1 MIRVLWGFSLLPFF
15 SSEQTAISSTGIFK
29 IPFLPYF
36 GHLQNKCRI
45 IYNKEKGDIPM
56 NIAPNDLSLLTD
68 LYQLTMAATYYE
80 NKMFAPATFSLFIR
94 KYPPDR
100 GYFISAGLEDTL
112 EFLES
117 FHFEQENLG
126 YLKKTGMFSDDFLHY
141 LSKLQFNGDVYAMLE
156 GQIFFKDEPV
166 LEVTGPIIEAQ
177 LVETFIINAMNLPIV
192 IAGKAARCVLGAR
205 GRKLIDF
212 SLRRTQGIDAGMK
225 VARSSYMAGF
235 DGTSNVLAG
244 ERFDIPISGTMAH
257 SYVTSFEEEI
267 DSFRAFAEVFPANAV
282 LLIDT
287 FDTINGAYK
296 AVEVAKEM
304 SKKGKKIR
312 GVRLDSGDMTQLSKD
327 VRQIF
332 RDAGMADIYIF
343 ASGGYDEY
351 KIGDAVESNAEID
364 GFGVGTKMGVSADA
378 PYLDIAYKL
387 VQYDERP
394 LLKLSSGKKTLV
406 NKKQVFRKTENQ
418 KPIGDVIALR
428 NEKLEGKPLLME
440 VMRKGQRLA
449 EPESLQDIRQR
460 LRNELNYLDD
470 DYKRLKDPE
479 EYPVE
484 LSAELQKLQKEV
496 VQELTEKELG

>member
-1 MIRVLWGFSLLPFF
+1 
-15 SSEQTAISSTGIFK
+15 
-29 IPFLPYF
+29 
-36 GHLQNKCRI
+36 
-45 IYNKEKGDIPM
+45 M
-56 NIAPNDLSLLTD
+56 NIAPKDLTLLTD
-68 LYQLTMAATYYE
+68 LYQLTMAATYY
-80 NKMFAPATFSLFIR
+80 KKRMFAPATFSLFIR

-100 GYFISAGLEDTL
+100 GYFISAGLEDVL
-112 EFLES
+112 GFLET
-117 FHFEQENLG
+117 FHFSQDNLD
-126 YLKKTGMFSDDFLHY
+126 YLKKTGMFRDDFLHY
-141 LSKLQFNGDVYAMLE
+141 LSGLRFTGDVFAMPE

-177 LVETFIINAMNLPIV
+177 LVETFIINAMSLPIV
-192 IAGKAARCVLGAR
+192 VAGKAARCVRAAR

-225 VARSSYMAGF
+225 VARSSYIAGF

-244 ERFDIPISGTMAH
+244 KMFDIPISGTMAH

-267 DSFRAFAEVFPANAV
+267 DSFRAFAEVFPDNTV

-287 FDTINGAYK
+287 FDTINGAHK

-304 SKKGKKIR
+304 KKKGKQIK

-327 VRQIF
+327 VRKIF
-332 RDAGMADIYIF
+332 KDAGMEDIYIF

-351 KIGDAVESNAEID
+351 KISDAVENNAEID

-387 VQYDERP
+387 VQYDNRP

-406 NKKQVFRKTENQ
+406 NEKQVFRKTENE
-418 KPIGDVIALR
+418 KHVKDLIALR
-428 NEKLEGKPLLME
+428 NEKLEKNPLLMHAMQE
-440 VMRKGQRLA
+440 GERRL
-449 EPESLQDIRQR
+449 ETESLQDIRQR
-460 LRNELNYLDD
+460 LQNELNHLDD
-470 DYKRLKDPE
+470 AYKRLKDPD

-484 LSAELQKLQKEV
+484 LSPELRKLQEEV
-496 VQELTEKELG
+496 VQEVREKELGES